1 MIPAVLVWSTF
12 ILAIVLSFV
21 KPLWVVY
28 FIIIFD
34 LYWLMRVSYFVFY
47 MLLAW
52 RSYKR
57 DIARNWFSDL
67 EHEHPDLRRLHH
79 LIFLPTYGEDLEV
92 METTIKRLTE
102 VKYDPKQFII
112 VLAGEERDR
121 QHFEENAA
129 VILSRYR
136 HFFYDIVV
144 TLHPSNLPDEIP
156 GKGSNLNWAGHR
168 VKEYVDKV
176 GFSYGDLIVS
186 SFDIDTLVHPQYFAC
201 LAYKYLSHPNPTRT
215 SYQPAVLYNNNIWQA
230 PAITRI
236 AAFGTT
242 FWLMTELARPER

>member
-1 MIPAVLVWSTF
+1 MFKLSDRRKYRLLEMIPAVLVWSTF

-67 EHEHPDLRRLHH
+67 EHEHPDWRRLHH

-92 METTIKRLTE
+92 METTIKR
-102 VKYDPKQFII
+102 
-112 VLAGEERDR
+112 DR
-121 QHFEENAA
+121 K
-129 VILSRYR
+129 S
-136 HFFYDIVV
+136 
-144 TLHPSNLPDEIP
+144 
-156 GKGSNLNWAGHR
+156 
-168 VKEYVDKV
+168 
-176 GFSYGDLIVS
+176 
-186 SFDIDTLVHPQYFAC
+186 
-201 LAYKYLSHPNPTRT
+201 
-215 SYQPAVLYNNNIWQA
+215 
-230 PAITRI
+230 
-236 AAFGTT
+236 
-242 FWLMTELARPER
+242 